1 MTGEMRCIFCS
12 SEVRGSRNSALVTC
26 KVCGLVPNPSKLE
39 GMEGDEIKIL
49 LEIGPDKASR
59 VVGEIGVSGLRYVI
73 RYEALRR
80 KGKLSEIRKLREEKP
95 RLRKDADRVLRE
107 LFGYISPNELAIA
120 QFIRACADVGIP
132 ADRVARGLEM
142 LDRIA
147 RKRTLMLSD
156 LAAVCYLV
164 SEKTQATCAR
174 MFGVSDVSL
183 RSALR
188 KLEKEFSDFLKKY

>member
-1 MTGEMRCIFCS
+1 MTGDMRCVFCS

-26 KVCGLVPNPSKLE
+26 RVCGVVPNPSKLGGLGE
-39 GMEGDEIKIL
+39 DEIKIL
-49 LEIGPDKASR
+49 REIGPDKASR

-95 RLRKDADRVLRE
+95 RLRKDADRILKD

-120 QFIRACADVGIP
+120 QFMRACSDVGIP
-132 ADRVARGLEM
+132 ADRIARGLEM

-156 LAAVCYLV
+156 LAAVCYAV
-164 SEKTQATCAR
+164 SEKTQATCAK

-183 RSALR
+183 RKALR
-188 KLEKEFSDFLKKY
+188 ELEREGVID